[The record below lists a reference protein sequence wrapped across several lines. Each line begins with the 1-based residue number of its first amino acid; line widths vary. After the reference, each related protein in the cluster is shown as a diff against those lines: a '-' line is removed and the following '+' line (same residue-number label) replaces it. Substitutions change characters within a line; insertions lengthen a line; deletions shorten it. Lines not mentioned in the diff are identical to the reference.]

1 VVYILQQL
9 QERYKSNNLNYLL
22 SDLLLSGSLLID
34 NLLCM
39 ICSFSFISGKVDE
52 LEKVTQE
59 LKQKLTGEPDFF
71 FDIRDD
77 FCRLPV
83 TFIPKK

>member
-1 VVYILQQL
+1 VVYKYSSTAAE
-9 QERYKSNNLNYLL
+9 ERYESNNLNHLL
-22 SDLLLSGSLLID
+22 SDLLLTRSLLID

-39 ICSFSFISGKVDE
+39 TCSLSFTSGKVDE

-71 FDIRDD
+71 FNIKDD
-77 FCRLPV
+77 LCMLHQ
-83 TFIPKK
+83 